1 MISTPKLSVLT
12 SLLFLAVVAHAQTG
26 TATASALNTT
36 LEGLTGCTS
45 AGYVHTPAGADCVAA
60 ATTAAGVGTLIN
72 QAQYDILYSAGTTS
86 AVAGAA
92 INGFQYDSTT
102 GNPAA
107 ATATQLGTL
116 ANQAQY
122 AIILSGGTTSALTS
136 LATSSTTGAILA
148 SGGSS
153 ANPAYDTHATLSV
166 GALSLGAAG
175 TAGSIVLGGSS
186 SGTATI
192 NTSSTGTLQLPSG
205 TTATSMSL
213 TTPVLGTPTSGTIT
227 NLTGTC
233 TSCTASNATIA
244 TNQSGGTVSAT
255 SITDTGAESATFL
268 TTSAAGLLTK
278 GACTGPSS
286 WTPADNSS
294 ASLTFTSVSGTYEQ
308 CGFLV
313 IAFYGFTYPS
323 TSSSAAT
330 SIKGLPVASSGFN
343 YFYSPVRTSGT
354 VTNGPLLANMP
365 ASVST
370 FGFQTSQAT
379 SIVTNAS
386 LSTQAVQGTLYYFS
400 Q

>member
-1 MISTPKLSVLT
+1 
-12 SLLFLAVVAHAQTG
+12 
-26 TATASALNTT
+26 
-36 LEGLTGCTS
+36 
-45 AGYVHTPAGADCVAA
+45 
-60 ATTAAGVGTLIN
+60 VGTLIN

-233 TSCTASNATIA
+233 TSCQANTVTALSNYLYKSS
-244 TNQSGGTVSAT
+244 N
-255 SITDTGAESATFL
+255 L
-268 TTSAAGLLTK
+268 TTSATV
-278 GACTGPSS
+278 GPSS
-286 WTPADNSS
+286 ASGSWTAPGTGWYQIEVDATLTTAGSGGTFVAGEECGG
-294 ASLTFTSVSGTYEQ
+294 ASNLTDGATATLATQYS
-308 CGFLV
+308 
-313 IAFYGFTYPS
+313 
-323 TSSSAAT
+323 SSSAT
-330 SIKGLPVASSGFN
+330 LTCYIASGNSFAYYIGFTGASG
-343 YFYSPVRTSGT
+343 SPT
-354 VTNGPLLANMP
+354 VTYRYTVIAH
-365 ASVST
+365 
-370 FGFQTSQAT
+370 
-379 SIVTNAS
+379 
-386 LSTQAVQGTLYYFS
+386 
-400 Q
+400 